1 MVRVYLATG
10 APPERLE
17 AELRRGDLAFRL
29 RGGYLLVL
37 QGGRPEDALGLLKR
51 LQARFPLSA
60 YAVERW
66 RGGSLEKVL
75 ARLEAEALLQ
85 S

>member
-1 MVRVYLATG
+1 
-10 APPERLE
+10 
-17 AELRRGDLAFRL
+17 
-29 RGGYLLVL
+29 
-37 QGGRPEDALGLLKR
+37 
-51 LQARFPLSA
+51 
-60 YAVERW
+60 VERW